1 MAAQHATTRK
11 LLWSSDCLYVT
22 GEVVRDEP
30 RNSRGAA
37 EPSESAPARAG
48 AHDRRTYLVL
58 AKRAGVAGPPTG
70 ADKSMALFSL
80 DDEAGGLATALAAFH
95 RHGVNLTFI
104 QSYSDLLEEGRRIY
118 AFLVQF
124 QGHVAEEHVASAL
137 KELRECAGH
146 VRVLGSFVPTK

>member
-1 MAAQHATTRK
+1 MSTAMA
-11 LLWSSDCLYVT
+11 V
-22 GEVVRDEP
+22 
-30 RNSRGAA
+30 A
-37 EPSESAPARAG
+37 EPGPDSRSTSTASVHRAFG
-48 AHDRRTYLVL
+48 QRST
-58 AKRAGVAGPPTG
+58 KRAGVAGPPTG